1 LAGFFLYFQ
10 DSSFGEMICQVAD
23 HLCVLFSVVCGLF
36 SILGLDMIASSFGL
50 RSSLRQQRCG
60 SSSRILIPPA
70 EARDFYLQTLNHRL
84 SATRDSRQIN

>member
-50 RSSLRQQRCG
+50 RSSLRQQGAALRAG
-60 SSSRILIPPA
+60 FLFP
-70 EARDFYLQTLNHRL
+70 RL
-84 SATRDSRQIN
+84 KPGTSTCKP